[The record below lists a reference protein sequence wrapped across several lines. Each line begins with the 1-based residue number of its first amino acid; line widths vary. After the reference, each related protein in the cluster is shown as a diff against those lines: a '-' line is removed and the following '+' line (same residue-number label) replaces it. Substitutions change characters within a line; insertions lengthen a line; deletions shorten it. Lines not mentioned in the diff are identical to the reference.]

1 MATLTFTRRKTY
13 NAALR
18 SAAILI
24 DGHKVG
30 EVGNGGVC
38 TIEVPDGDHDVRARI
53 DWYTTQPL
61 AFTATPGQTLA
72 AEVRF
77 CPAWQT
83 LFGLLGMTRYI
94 WLEPVA

>member
-1 MATLTFTRRKTY
+1 MAQLTISRRKTY

-38 TIEVPDGDHDVRARI
+38 TIEVPDGDHEVRARI
-53 DWYTTQPL
+53 DWYNSKPL
-61 AFTATPGQTLA
+61 AFTAVPGGVLA

-77 CPAWQT
+77 CPSWQA
-83 LFGLLGMTRYI
+83 LFGVLGLTRYI
-94 WLEPVA
+94 WLEPVG